1 MESYDILV
9 IILSIALGISLIV
22 WIVVGTLIIQVLRKL
37 KAISETAQHTVD
49 NVEQFTE
56 HLKSAGK
63 ASAVGSTLS
72 QISKLFKTKDK

>member
-9 IILSIALGISLIV
+9 IVLSIAFGISILV
-22 WIVVGTLIIQVLRKL
+22 WIIVGALVIQVLKKL
-37 KAISETAQHTVD
+37 RAISNTAQHTVD

-63 ASAVGSTLS
+63 ASAVGSVVQ
-72 QISKLFKTKDK
+72 QITKVFKNKG